1 MNFKRLI
8 IFGSSRSHGDTRKV
22 ADAFA
27 KLTGADLI
35 DLNDYNIS
43 YFDYEHRNQHDD
55 FLVVFQKLLQY
66 DQIIFA
72 TPVYW
77 YTMSA
82 VMKTFFD
89 RISDVLKIRKDLGR
103 QLRGKRMMVISSSS
117 DNKEYPGFD
126 LPFSRS
132 AEYLGM
138 HYDGYMH
145 AWVEDGQ
152 VPEVVHNGLAKLA
165 KIPKLEY

>member
-8 IFGSSRSHGDTRKV
+8 IIGSSRRQGNTRKV

-27 KLTGADLI
+27 KLTGADII

-55 FLVVFQKLLQY
+55 FLIVFQKLLQY

-138 HYDGYMH
+138 HYDGYVH
-145 AWVEDGQ
+145 GWVEADQ
-152 VPEVVHNGLAKLA
+152 IPTLVQQRLAEFA
-165 KIPKLEY
+165 KVPKLEY